1 MSASPGS
8 RSPSL
13 SQNTSLASFGHVG
26 DEKDFE
32 KLPSVT
38 SNVYTSQIHVKRFS
52 VPKEDVS
59 ISNISEG
66 FSFGAK
72 KPPRPGQFSERP
84 KTEQSQ
90 TNETSKFFHSTST
103 VPRIP
108 PPNPPRPPSIRIP
121 RPPPLDLPEIG
132 LVGRQPS
139 PMILLLLLIEI
150 LQPLPGNRSVILQRV
165 LEGGLLRTLTLGPR
179 LCVLK
184 ALSEGVELLLL
195 DYQRRPENQ
204 SIFKFSAAF

>member
-8 RSPSL
+8 RSL
-13 SQNTSLASFGHVG
+13 GLGQNTSLASFGHVG
-26 DEKDFE
+26 DERDFE
-32 KLPSVT
+32 KLPSVIPDSQVT
-38 SNVYTSQIHVKRFS
+38 SNVYTSQINVKRFS

-103 VPRIP
+103 APRIP
-108 PPNPPRPPSIRIP
+108 PPNPPRAPNIRIP

-139 PMILLLLLIEI
+139 P
-150 LQPLPGNRSVILQRV
+150 
-165 LEGGLLRTLTLGPR
+165 
-179 LCVLK
+179 
-184 ALSEGVELLLL
+184 
-195 DYQRRPENQ
+195 
-204 SIFKFSAAF
+204 